1 VEFEDAEIILN
12 ASMIIGYPPLFIVG
26 DNTIGKTTLLKAMCS
41 RFNKTSIFTTAI
53 DYGGLKE
60 YVKVADK
67 KIKTI
72 VLSDIQSVLSR
83 KKPVQEATF
92 GYISTLIEE
101 GVTNEI
107 TFAKAGREASGVKL
121 NVILAGTPR
130 HVVRL
135 IRLGEI
141 DLLTRFLYI
150 PVERDLDKV
159 DLTKEFKLQDGLST
173 KIKKSDLFKYDRLK
187 EVDIT
192 IKNVRYRKMV
202 NSLILT
208 LLSQGY
214 SKDKIK
220 SILKSIMIFNPP
232 EDVGLNWVQLY
243 LRAMKPIL

>member
-1 VEFEDAEIILN
+1 MLFEDAEIILN
-12 ASMIIGYPPLFIVG
+12 VSMLIGYPPLFIVG

-41 RFNKTSIFTTAI
+41 KFNKTTIFTTAI

-60 YVKVADK
+60 FVKVADK
-67 KIKTI
+67 NIKTI

-107 TFAKAGREASGVKL
+107 TFAKAGREVSGVKL

-141 DLLTRFLYI
+141 DLLTRFL
-150 PVERDLDKV
+150 L
-159 DLTKEFKLQDGLST
+159 
-173 KIKKSDLFKYDRLK
+173 
-187 EVDIT
+187 
-192 IKNVRYRKMV
+192 
-202 NSLILT
+202 SLIH
-208 LLSQGY
+208 
-214 SKDKIK
+214 I
-220 SILKSIMIFNPP
+220 
-232 EDVGLNWVQLY
+232 
-243 LRAMKPIL
+243 

>member
-1 VEFEDAEIILN
+1 MQFEEAEVVLN
-12 ASMIIGYPPLFIVG
+12 ASMLVGYPPLFLVG

-41 RFNKTSIFTTAI
+41 KFNKTSVFTTAI

-60 YVKVADK
+60 FVKVADK

-72 VLSDIQSVLSR
+72 VLSDVQSVLSR
-83 KKPVQEATF
+83 KTAVQEATF

-101 GVTNEI
+101 GATNEI
-107 TFAKAGREASGVKL
+107 TFAKAGREAHEVKF

-135 IRLGEI
+135 IRMGEI

-159 DLTKEFKLQDGLST
+159 DLTKEYKLQDGLST
-173 KIKKSDLFKYDRLK
+173 KIKKSDLFEYDKLK

>member
-1 VEFEDAEIILN
+1 MEFEDAEIILN

-41 RFNKTSIFTTAI
+41 KFNKTSIFTTAI

-83 KKPVQEATF
+83 KKTVQEATF

-101 GVTNEI
+101 GATNEI
-107 TFAKAGREASGVKL
+107 TFSKAGREAKEVKF

-135 IRLGEI
+135 IRMGEI
-141 DLLTRFLYI
+141 DLLTRFLYM

-159 DLTKEFKLQDGLST
+159 DLTKNFKLQDGLPS
-173 KIKKSDLFKYDRLK
+173 KIKKSDLLKYDRLN
-187 EVDIT
+187 EADIKV
-192 IKNVRYRKMV
+192 KNIRYRKMI
-202 NSLILT
+202 NTLILA
-208 LLSQGY
+208 LLSLGY
-214 SKDKIK
+214 NKDKIK
-220 SILKSIMIFNPP
+220 SLIKGIMIFNPP
-232 EDVGLNWVQLY
+232 EDEGLNWSQLY
-243 LRAMKPIL
+243 RKAMKPII

>member
-1 VEFEDAEIILN
+1 MQFEDAEIILN
-12 ASMIIGYPPLFIVG
+12 ASMIVGYPPLFIVG
-26 DNTIGKTTLLKAMCS
+26 DNTIGKTTLLKAMCAK
-41 RFNKTSIFTTAI
+41 FNKTTIFTTAI

-60 YVKVADK
+60 FVKVADK
-67 KIKTI
+67 NIKTI
-72 VLSDIQSVLSR
+72 VLSDIQSILSR

-159 DLTKEFKLQDGLST
+159 DLTKEFKLQDGLPS
-173 KIKKSDLFKYDRLK
+173 KIKKSDLLKFDRLN
-187 EVDIT
+187 EIDIK
-192 IKNVRYRKMV
+192 IKNIRYKKMI
-202 NSLILT
+202 NTIILA
-208 LLSQGY
+208 LLSFGY
-214 SKDKIK
+214 NKDKIK
-220 SILKSIMIFNPP
+220 NLIKSIMIFNPP
-232 EDVGLNWVQLY
+232 EEVGLNWVQLY
-243 LRAMKPIL
+243 MRSMKPII

>member
-12 ASMIIGYPPLFIVG
+12 ASMIVGYPPLFIVG
-26 DNTIGKTTLLKAMCS
+26 DNTIGKTTLLKTMCS
-41 RFNKTSIFTTAI
+41 RFNRTSIFTTAI

-83 KKPVQEATF
+83 KKTVQEATF

-101 GVTNEI
+101 GATNEI
-107 TFAKAGREASGVKL
+107 TFSKAGREAKEVKF

-135 IRLGEI
+135 IRMGEI
-141 DLLTRFLYI
+141 DLLTRFLYM

-159 DLTKEFKLQDGLST
+159 DLTKNFKLQDGLPS
-173 KIKKSDLFKYDRLK
+173 KIKKSDLLKYDRLN
-187 EVDIT
+187 EADIKV
-192 IKNVRYRKMV
+192 KNIRYRKMI
-202 NSLILT
+202 NTLILA
-208 LLSQGY
+208 LLSLGY
-214 SKDKIK
+214 NKDKIK
-220 SILKSIMIFNPP
+220 SLIKGIMIFNPP
-232 EDVGLNWVQLY
+232 EDEGLNWSQLY
-243 LRAMKPIL
+243 RKAMKPII

>member
-1 VEFEDAEIILN
+1 MEFGDAEIILN

-135 IRLGEI
+135 IRMGEI

-159 DLTKEFKLQDGLST
+159 DLTKEFKLHDNLST
-173 KIKKSDLFKYDRLK
+173 KIKKSDLSKYDKLK

-192 IKNVRYRKMV
+192 IKNIRYRKMI

-208 LLSQGY
+208 LLALNY
-214 SKDKIK
+214 NKDKIK
-220 SILKSIMIFNPP
+220 NLIKGIMIFNPP
-232 EDVGLNWVQLY
+232 EDESLNWVQLY
-243 LRAMKPIL
+243 RKAIKPII